1 MAQGIA
7 EYDDLCIGGDW
18 VASQATRRI
27 GRELGPEGIAPYT
40 EYQSIILP
48 PRA

>member
-1 MAQGIA
+1 MAQGSGIA
-7 EYDDLCIGGDW
+7 EYNDLFM
-18 VASQATRRI
+18 
-27 GRELGPEGIAPYT
+27 PYT